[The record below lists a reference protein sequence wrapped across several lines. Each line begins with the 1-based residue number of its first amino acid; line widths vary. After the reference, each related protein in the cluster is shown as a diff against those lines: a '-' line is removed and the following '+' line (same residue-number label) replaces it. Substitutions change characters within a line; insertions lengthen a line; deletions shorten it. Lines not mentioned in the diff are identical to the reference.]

1 MKTANAVAEML
12 KREGVEFVI
21 GYPVNPIFEAA
32 AQADIRTII
41 VRQERTA
48 IHMADAFARMNSGDR
63 VGVYLTQNGPGA
75 ENSFSGLAQAYSE
88 SAPLVA
94 IPGGYA
100 RSQTNV
106 SPNFSSLLNF
116 QHVSKWTEQLTD
128 ANDLSN
134 AVRRAFTHAKNGRQ
148 RPVVLEIPGDMWGAD
163 IEEPINYTPTPSHR
177 SGPDPSDARKAAQT
191 LVNAERPVI
200 YAGQGVHYAKAWDQ
214 LRELAEL
221 LEAPVTTSLQ
231 GKSAFPETHPLSLG
245 SGGRAFPR
253 AVHEFIQDA
262 DVIFGIG
269 CSFAKTGFGLQM
281 PKGPYYIHA
290 TLDPEDFNNEV
301 EISEGVVGDAALV
314 LDAIIAEVRELV
326 TGPRGRADAI
336 AARIAQING
345 DWRAQWS
352 PKSDSD
358 DTPINPYRALK
369 DLHATL
375 DETVGIDN
383 VIATHDA
390 GSPRDQMSP
399 FWNSTTP
406 LSYIGWGKTT
416 QLGTGLGYA
425 MGAKV
430 SRPEK
435 TCLNVWGDAAIGM
448 TGMDF
453 ETAVRENIPIL
464 SVLLNNFSMAIE
476 LPIMQHGDREV
487 PSHRHLRSLR
497 RHGQSLRRLR
507 RARRVARRPEG
518 SIQARHRRDGE
529 RSGGADR
536 GDHVE
541 GDRLLDSSV
550 GRR

>member
-1 MKTANAVAEML
+1 MRTANAIAEML
-12 KREGVEFVI
+12 KREGVDFVV

-32 AQADIRTII
+32 AEADIRTII
-41 VRQERTA
+41 VRQERTG
-48 IHMADAFARMNSGDR
+48 IHIADAFARMNSGDR
-63 VGVYLTQNGPGA
+63 VAVYLTQNGPGS
-75 ENSFSGLAQAYSE
+75 ENSFGGLAQAWSE
-88 SAPLVA
+88 SAPMVA

-100 RSQTNV
+100 RAQTNV
-106 SPNFSSLLNF
+106 APNFSGLVNF

-128 ANDLSN
+128 ANDLAN

-148 RPVVLEIPGDMWGAD
+148 RPVVLEIPGDLWGAE
-163 IEEPINYTPTPSHR
+163 IEEPINYTPTPAYR
-177 SGPDPSDARKAAQT
+177 SGPDPADARKAAQT

-200 YAGQGVHYAKAWDQ
+200 YAGQGVHYARAWDQ

-221 LEAPVTTSLQ
+221 LESPVTTSLQ

-245 SGGRAFPR
+245 SGGRAFPK
-253 AVHEFIQDA
+253 AVHEFLRDA
-262 DVIFGIG
+262 DVVFGIG

-281 PKGPYYIHA
+281 PKGPYYIHS

-314 LDAIIAEVRELV
+314 LDAIIAEVRELIS
-326 TGPRGRADAI
+326 GPRGRADAI
-336 AARIAQING
+336 AAKIAEVNG
-345 DWRAQWS
+345 QWRKDWS
-352 PKSDSD
+352 HKTDSD
-358 DTPINPYRALK
+358 DTPINPYRALR

-383 VIATHDA
+383 VVATHDA

-399 FWNSTTP
+399 FWNATTP

-430 SRPEK
+430 SDPEK

-476 LPIMQHGDREV
+476 LPIMKTATEKY
-487 PSHRHLRSLR
+487 
-497 RHGQSLRRLR
+497 
-507 RARRVARRPEG
+507 RATDISGHYADMAKAFG
-518 SIQARHRRDGE
+518 GYGE
-529 RSGGADR
+529 RVESPGDLKEAFKR
-536 GDHVE
+536 GIRATEDGQPALIEVITSKE
-541 GDRLLDSSV
+541 IDYSV
-550 GRR
+550 FR